1 MSCERPERDDKEGKN
16 ERKDMKYNNLKKM
29 PEEALPAILLGASL
43 CFAAAMSVT
52 FNPDTDAWWLTATG
66 KALWERGFVKENPFC
81 MVKGLSFTAQQT
93 ACCLLNY
100 LAESLFGMK
109 GLWTLAVLFNMV
121 MLASALVALS
131 AAGAGRYRR
140 LLVLATLEFAVAR
153 SGLVTTRPYQV
164 TMAIT
169 FLALAAWI
177 KWSNGKR
184 GRKET
189 AKVLAVQTVLAVL
202 QANFQSSSLVL
213 LFLWPICFTIPGID
227 DLVLKEIREGNPK
240 KIPKNLIKGTKTAL
254 KTLLPAWIVT
264 AVASLLNPYGISG
277 AVYLIKSAEAVKTM
291 SRVISEME
299 EPTIFSFQTLLLM
312 LLAALSV
319 MSARNKGMQW
329 IPYLAAGSAVL
340 AASYNRNAWILM
352 VAAAVASGA
361 EGRTEKTEKTEKKN
375 GRAMPRLLAAAGLAL
390 GIAMAVFLSKPVT
403 EPEAVKFVRN
413 AMSEGE
419 TVRLMTAF
427 GTGGYFEHAGIPSF
441 VDARLELTSNGI
453 SGAGIME
460 EWYAADVQG
469 YDPEGFI
476 QRYEFN
482 YLATQP
488 ATGYLGYFARHS
500 DDWELVAADEKICLY
515 RKIR

>member
-1 MSCERPERDDKEGKN
+1 MKKE
-16 ERKDMKYNNLKKM
+16 NLIKKM
-29 PEEALPAILLGASL
+29 PEETLPAILLGASL
-43 CFAAAMSVT
+43 CFAAASSVT

-66 KALWERGFVKENPFC
+66 KVLWESGFVRGNPFC

-100 LAESLFGMK
+100 LAECLFGMN
-109 GLWTLAVLFNMV
+109 GLWTLAVLFNMA

-131 AAGAGRYRR
+131 AAGAGRYRKF
-140 LLVLATLEFAVAR
+140 LVLATLEFAVAR
-153 SGLVTTRPYQV
+153 AGLVTTRPYQV

-169 FLALAAWI
+169 FLALSAWI

-189 AKVLAVQTVLAVL
+189 AKALAVQATLTVL

-213 LFLWPICFTIPGID
+213 LLLWPICFTIPGID
-227 DLVLKEIREGNPK
+227 ELVLREIREENPK

-264 AVASLLNPYGISG
+264 AAASLLNPYGISG

-291 SRVISEME
+291 SRVISEMK

-319 MSARNKGMQW
+319 ASARNKGMQW

-361 EGRTEKTEKTEKKN
+361 EGRTEKTDKKN
-375 GRAMPRLLAAAGLAL
+375 GRVMPRLLAAAGLAL
-390 GIAMAVFLSKPVT
+390 GIAMAAFLSKPVT
-403 EPEAVKFVRN
+403 EPEAVKFVQN
-413 AMSEGE
+413 AINEGE
-419 TVRLMTAF
+419 RVRLMTAF
-427 GTGGYFEHAGIPSF
+427 GTGGYFEHAGMPSF
-441 VDARLELTSNGI
+441 VDARLELTSKGV
-453 SGAGIME
+453 SGTEIME

-469 YDPEGFI
+469 YDPEGFV
-476 QRYEFN
+476 QKYDFN

-488 ATGYLGYFARHS
+488 ATGYLGYYAKHS